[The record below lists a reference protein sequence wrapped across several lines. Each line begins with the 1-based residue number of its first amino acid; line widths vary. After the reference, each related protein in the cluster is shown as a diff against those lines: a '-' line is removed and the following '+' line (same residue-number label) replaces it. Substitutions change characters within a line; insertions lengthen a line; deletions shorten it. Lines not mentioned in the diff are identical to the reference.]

1 MRDIDIILPV
11 YREEAGIRLFDER
24 LRSVLAPLSA
34 RYRFRICYVLD
45 RSPDRSY
52 EILREIALGHGDTV
66 LIHLSSRFG
75 HQASLV
81 AGLDHSTGDAAIMMD
96 SDLQHPPELIPVLLE
111 RFEEGYDVVQTLR
124 QYPPGTPARKR
135 LASSLF
141 YWLQNLLSPVRLEP
155 GCADFRLLSR
165 KVVLVFQRQIRERSP
180 FLRLLVAWAGFR
192 TAYVP
197 FVAAP
202 RASGHTQYSF
212 RRLVSF
218 FFDGILSFSRVP
230 LRFATMLGFL
240 VALAGLLYGAV
251 LLYGYI
257 RYQDYPRGYA
267 SLVTVALTLGGLQL
281 VILGILG
288 EYIGHILD
296 EVKARPLYVVDE
308 IISGQSSP
316 PCPPPAC
323 ATSEALENDP

>member
-1 MRDIDIILPV
+1 MRQIDIILPV
-11 YREEAGIRLFDER
+11 YCEEAGIQLFDER
-24 LRSVLAPLSA
+24 LRSVLAALGP
-34 RYRFRICYVLD
+34 RYRFRILYVLD
-45 RSPDRSY
+45 RSPDRTF
-52 EILREIALGHGDTV
+52 EILREIALSHDDTV

-75 HQASLV
+75 HQASLL

-96 SDLQHPPELIPVLLE
+96 SDLQHPPELIPLLLE
-111 RFEEGYDVVQTLR
+111 RFEQGFDVVQALR
-124 QYPPGTPARKR
+124 QYPPRTPFFKR
-135 LASSLF
+135 LASGLF
-141 YWLQNLLSPVRLEP
+141 YRLQNFLSPVRLEP

-165 KVVLVFQRQIRERSP
+165 KVVQVFQNQIRERSP

-202 RASGHTQYSF
+202 RARGETQYTF
-212 RRLVSF
+212 RRLVAF

-230 LRFATMLGFL
+230 LRMAAIMGLL
-240 VALAGLLYGAV
+240 AAAAGLLYGAF
-251 LLYGYI
+251 LLYGYL

-267 SLVTVALTLGGLQL
+267 SLISVVLVLGGLQL

-296 EVKARPLYVVDE
+296 EVKARPLYLIDE
-308 IISGQSSP
+308 IVSKR
-316 PCPPPAC
+316 
-323 ATSEALENDP
+323 